1 MITTEYEYKMDNAL
15 DLFSEQEESTEE
27 ATYRREFIAAVQEG
41 IDAMN
46 RGEVISLEEMQKEIL
61 SWIAK

>member
-1 MITTEYEYKMDNAL
+1 MDNAL
-15 DLFSEQEESTEE
+15 DLFSEQEE
-27 ATYRREFIAAVQEG
+27 ATYRRELIAAIQEG

-46 RGEVISLEEMQKEIL
+46 RGEFISLEEMQKEIL